1 MDTIMTITINASILD
16 AIERVQYFA
25 EYIKEIP
32 SQTKTVEYDLDE
44 ITTSQVKTILCE
56 NDINNCFFTAGWF
69 VVTLPLTAEEIT
81 EKVQYQQEVMK
92 YWVMRLVKWCEKE
105 EFKIQITQYLDK
117 YSDKYADV
125 VKMMQEYEKSS

>member
-1 MDTIMTITINASILD
+1 MTITINASILD

>member
-1 MDTIMTITINASILD
+1 MPITINASILD

-32 SQTKTVEYDLDE
+32 SQTKTVEYDLE
-44 ITTSQVKTILCE
+44 EVTTGQVKTILCE

-81 EKVQYQQEVMK
+81 EKVQYQQEVME

-105 EFKIQITQYLDK
+105 EFEVQIAQYLDK

-125 VKMMQEYEKSS
+125 VKMMQKYEKSS